1 MRELTYVVGVVE
13 KTTIV
18 ALRWT
23 EWGVEQSSE
32 AGARPKAVDKAS
44 GASGPRPQ
52 FWTVRTL
59 ALAVTWGEGRRAGQ
73 RVVDVAARAWR
84 LAPAAVALDAAV
96 PDHRLMSQFRLGSN
110 DRPWNR
116 PRRSGVHHRVGD
128 IASAISDRAILGATG
143 SRPAMTGGRCD
154 SGADRRPSWPI
165 TFSNARVNP
174 ASPPRGQTTLGLNKR
189 VGRGGGVPAR

>member
-32 AGARPKAVDKAS
+32 AGARPKAVDEAL

-59 ALAVTWGEGRRAGQ
+59 ARAVTWGR
-73 RVVDVAARAWR
+73 
-84 LAPAAVALDAAV
+84 
-96 PDHRLMSQFRLGSN
+96 
-110 DRPWNR
+110 
-116 PRRSGVHHRVGD
+116 
-128 IASAISDRAILGATG
+128 GATG
-143 SRPAMTGGRCD
+143 RAACRGRRCPGLASRT
-154 SGADRRPSWPI
+154 SGCRA
-165 TFSNARVNP
+165 
-174 ASPPRGQTTLGLNKR
+174 
-189 VGRGGGVPAR
+189 